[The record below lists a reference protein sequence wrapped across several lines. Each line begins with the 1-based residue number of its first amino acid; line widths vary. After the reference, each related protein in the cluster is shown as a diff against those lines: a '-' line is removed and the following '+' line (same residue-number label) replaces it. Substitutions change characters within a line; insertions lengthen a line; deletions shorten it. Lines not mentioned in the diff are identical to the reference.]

1 MTNGAMTNERERL
14 VMGKTGLGRLV
25 PIAALALLFALPG
38 CVSMGAKVPETL
50 LTLSADSP
58 AQAGPASSGTL
69 GEALAVI
76 EPAAPQKLDVRRV
89 PVQVD
94 ASTIAYLTDALWVE
108 KPARLFR
115 SLLADR
121 IRADGKWLVIDGVDR
136 QYSAG
141 TRVTGQLLDMGYDAR
156 TQSVVVR
163 FEALFEAPGG
173 RIATRRFESIVPGVG
188 ARPAQVGP
196 ALNKAANDVAAQI
209 SQWVA
214 EPGVVQPAP

>member
-1 MTNGAMTNERERL
+1 MTIGAMTIGRKRL
-14 VMGKTGLGRLV
+14 VMGKTGL
-25 PIAALALLFALPG
+25 AALALLFTLPG
-38 CVSMGAKVPETL
+38 CVSMGAKVPAAL
-50 LTLSADSP
+50 LTLSPDNP
-58 AQAGPASSGTL
+58 APSGATASGTL

-76 EPAAPQKLDVRRV
+76 EPTAPQKLDVRRV

-94 ASTIAYLTDALWVE
+94 RSTIAYLTDALWVE

-141 TRVTGQLLDMGYDAR
+141 TRVTGQLLDMGYDAAS
-156 TQSVVVR
+156 QSVVVR

-173 RIATRRFESIVPGVG
+173 RIATRRFESTVPGVG
-188 ARPAQVGP
+188 AKPAQVGP
-196 ALNKAANDVAAQI
+196 ALNKAANDVVAQV

-214 EPGVVQPAP
+214 EPGVAQPAP